1 MILKYLYDITEDFV
15 RKYVQKEVEGT
26 RLSTADIQFIV
37 DFYSNSM
44 IGNILRWMQR
54 GMQEQQE
61 KLIYKMSISYQA
73 TIKALISQ
81 IEEEK
86 SKDQTHF

>member
-15 RKYVQKEVEGT
+15 RKYVQKEVEGS
-26 RLSTADIQFIV
+26 RLSEADIQFIV

-44 IGNILRWMQR
+44 IGNIVRWMHR

-61 KLIYKMSISYQA
+61 KLIYNMSISYQA
-73 TIKALISQ
+73 TIKALIAQ
-81 IEEEK
+81 LEEDI
-86 SKDQTHF
+86 SNDQQHF

>member
-1 MILKYLYDITEDFV
+1 M
-15 RKYVQKEVEGT
+15 KEVEGT
-26 RLSTADIQFIV
+26 KLSTADIQFIV

-61 KLIYKMSISYQA
+61 KLIYKMSISYQT
-73 TIKALISQ
+73 TIKALIAQ
-81 IEEEK
+81 IEEDK

>member
-1 MILKYLYDITEDFV
+1 M
-15 RKYVQKEVEGT
+15 RKYVQKEVEGS
-26 RLSTADIQFIV
+26 RLSEADIQFIV

-73 TIKALISQ
+73 TIKALIAQ
-81 IEEEK
+81 IEEDK

>member
-1 MILKYLYDITEDFV
+1 M
-15 RKYVQKEVEGT
+15 KEVEGT
-26 RLSTADIQFIV
+26 KLSTADIQFIV

-73 TIKALISQ
+73 MIKALIAR
-81 IEEEK
+81 IEEDK
-86 SKDQTHF
+86 CKDQTHF

>member
-1 MILKYLYDITEDFV
+1 M
-15 RKYVQKEVEGT
+15 KEVEGT
-26 RLSTADIQFIV
+26 KLSTADIQFIV

-54 GMQEQQE
+54 GMQEHQE

-73 TIKALISQ
+73 TIKALIAR
-81 IEEEK
+81 IEEDK
-86 SKDQTHF
+86 CKDQTHF